1 MKHFGEVPA
10 EAKFVKN
17 SVAARVYGVCTKTL
31 DRWSEVG
38 IIQKSYVIR
47 GMKYHELNALA
58 AAGRRRG

>member
-17 SVAARVYGVCTKTL
+17 SVAARVHGVCTKTL

-38 IIQKSYVIR
+38 IIPKPRVIN
-47 GMKYHELNALA
+47 GMKYHDLNALA
-58 AAGRRRG
+58 AAGTRRG